1 MVRWIE
7 ESAKTG
13 KPFFA
18 YWAPNAPHFPLH
30 ARKRDIEKYKGVYD
44 VGPEAISE
52 ARVARMRK
60 LGILEQ
66 DMPWELPQGFANTS
80 PRQRQIYS
88 RQRDRRPYVWTEAGN
103 RKAESFEEIMMA
115 YAAQVDCMDQN
126 VGKVVAKLK
135 QLGLYDNTLILF
147 CSDNGASDEPP
158 SSGVL
163 WGQASNTPF
172 REHKASSYDGGVGT
186 PLIMHWPKRID
197 PAVKGSINRTWGHLI
212 DIMPTVLAAAGGTY
226 PKKDLQGHDLPALDG
241 RSLLPALEG
250 RHVPLEHPI
259 FIEHNGN
266 CALITEDWKLLA
278 EDGSRVGPW
287 SLYNMKTDRC
297 ELTDVAKDHP
307 DVVEK
312 LNARWHAMAER
323 FGALRGG
330 KRAAQ
335 DLQNAKEQEVNKKA
349 QEKNIT
355 ENK

>member
-1 MVRWIE
+1 
-7 ESAKTG
+7 
-13 KPFFA
+13 
-18 YWAPNAPHFPLH
+18 
-30 ARKRDIEKYKGVYD
+30 
-44 VGPEAISE
+44 
-52 ARVARMRK
+52 
-60 LGILEQ
+60 
-66 DMPWELPQGFANTS
+66 
-80 PRQRQIYS
+80 
-88 RQRDRRPYVWTEAGN
+88 
-103 RKAESFEEIMMA
+103 MMA

-135 QLGLYDNTLILF
+135 QLGLYDDTLILF
-147 CSDNGASDEPP
+147 CSDNGASDENT

-163 WGQASNTPF
+163 WGQLSNTPF
-172 REHKASSYDGGVGT
+172 FKHKKSAFDGGVGT
-186 PLIMHWPKRID
+186 PLIMHWPKRIT
-197 PAVKGSINRTWGHLI
+197 PAARGSINRTWGHLI

-278 EDGSRVGPW
+278 DDESKEGPW
-287 SLYNMKTDRC
+287 SLYNMTMDRC

-312 LNARWHAMAER
+312 LDAQWHAMAER

-335 DLQNAKEQEVNKKA
+335 NLQNAKEQEVNKKA
-349 QEKNIT
+349 QEKNVT